1 MDLTAITRPPELMAM
16 AALCGVRPVE
26 SKGHGPV
33 ADPAGKK
40 GWPAIRH
47 RTPGPPGE
55 AIMTGLAEIVVTRQA
70 AVAATGRAAVA
81 ATRRAEISVIS
92 WQELDVTD

>member
-1 MDLTAITRPPELMAM
+1 MAECVRWNLKDMGRSPIRP
-16 AALCGVRPVE
+16 GRRGGRRFGIGRP
-26 SKGHGPV
+26 
-33 ADPAGKK
+33 D
-40 GWPAIRH
+40 
-47 RTPGPPGE
+47 PPGE
-55 AIMTGLAEIVVTRQA
+55 AIMTSLAEIVVTRQA